1 MTCILE
7 HQENIDSEM
16 MVNLVRRVEHFL
28 KASEMPASR
37 FGREALGDP
46 CFVAD
51 LRNGRE
57 PRAATAARVRAYLDD
72 AEREL
77 AKADVGPSGQ
87 EARPAIFLKSSSALR
102 S

>member
-1 MTCILE
+1 M
-7 HQENIDSEM
+7 
-16 MVNLVRRVEHFL
+16 NLIRRVEQFL
-28 KASEMPASR
+28 KVSAMPASR

-46 CFVAD
+46 CFVAE

-57 PRAATAARVRAYLDD
+57 PRSATAARVRAYLDK

-77 AKADVGPSGQ
+77 TNAAAEPADQ
-87 EARPAIFLKSSSALR
+87 EARPAIFLRSSSALR